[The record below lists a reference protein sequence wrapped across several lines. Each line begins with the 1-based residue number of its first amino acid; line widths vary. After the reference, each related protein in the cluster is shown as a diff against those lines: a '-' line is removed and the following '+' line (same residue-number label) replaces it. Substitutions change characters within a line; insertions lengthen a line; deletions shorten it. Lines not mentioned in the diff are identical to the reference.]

1 MYKFN
6 KASLLAVAAGA
17 VLLSSCSKETDF
29 YDPDYASKQYAKSW
43 ESAFGSISAEQDWNM
58 AVRTS
63 LNINL
68 PYLKGESEVKVF
80 TVNPLEKGCYLMA
93 ETKLNNGTG
102 SIVFDALKSMDQV
115 FVAVENDGMKRVYG
129 YYGIE
134 NGSVNIGAN
143 TTSMAKNAPKTRAG
157 ECNVTKGER
166 ALVITGAE
174 SLSGDV
180 KYSYSGN
187 LYTYEELVE
196 LVKARGDYYWTDPFI
211 RETCV
216 TFDEWGK
223 PTGWDFSNAKLND
236 YAVPTTEPLDIYITY
251 LNGVEKA
258 AANPYKI
265 SWGYEN
271 FGPGSFFEEKLK
283 YYLAPKYGTFY
294 STPEELAVVE
304 QGFSITTEGGEI
316 ELPFIYGATQKS
328 NMLGY
333 VYYKDGQDPLAQPH
347 YVLMNDGRPNENIY
361 FEQWKGTPAGGGDGM
376 GLSNWNV
383 AYPELKT
390 IYGHTGDDL
399 VYGTSYKLTFFGENH
414 DMTTGTYEFPAG
426 YHIAF
431 FICPQNYS
439 SKEELNNYN
448 YSLPELNRR
457 IKHYYSIVPGQDTW
471 QEDKTRGCVKA
482 VSWTYN
488 GRRFLGF
495 EDGGSDEDLNDIVF
509 WVEGAYSSDNEE
521 EIKVP
526 STDPEPE
533 PEAQTWILACEDLGS
548 VGDFDFNDVVFSVS
562 YVAGQDYA
570 TVTPLAAG
578 GNLPAIIKYN
588 GTPIAENAEIHHL
601 LNPSIVA
608 GDDGKYPFINTR
620 GSKGVA
626 GTPVRVAVPTDFT
639 MENHG
644 FTITVEG
651 NGDSKTITM
660 GTETGKAPMMLCLPG
675 DWIWPTEWTRI
686 DAAYPSFVDWVKDTN
701 ENEWYKSPVSDKI
714 VQ

>member
-93 ETKLNNGTG
+93 ESKLNNGTG

-157 ECNVTKGER
+157 ECPVTKGTPKVAFENIEGTPGG
-166 ALVITGAE
+166 V
-174 SLSGDV
+174 
-180 KYSYSGN
+180 
-187 LYTYEELVE
+187 LYTYEGQTKTWDEWIE
-196 LVKARGDYYWTDPFI
+196 YVKANGNENNYMPFKWG
-211 RETCV
+211 TVGV
-216 TFDEWGK
+216 TKNDDGSL
-223 PTGWDFSNAKLND
+223 TWDFSNAQMESWVGKKCGNLM
-236 YAVPTTEPLDIYITY
+236 VTPLE
-251 LNGVEKA
+251 NVERA
-258 AANPYKI
+258 AANPWKLG
-265 SWGYEN
+265 WGFDN
-271 FGPGSFFEEKLK
+271 FGPGSFFEETKQ
-283 YYLAPKYGTFY
+283 YYLSPKYGNFY
-294 STPEELAVVE
+294 STPEEMAIVE

-316 ELPFIYGATQKS
+316 ELPFIFGATQ
-328 NMLGY
+328 NHNLLGY
-333 VYYKDGQDPLAQPH
+333 VYYKDGQDPFSQPH
-347 YVLMNDGRPNENIY
+347 YSLINNAYPPNNIY
-361 FEQWKGTPAGGGDGM
+361 FDSWSSIGTGVGDM
-376 GLSNWNV
+376 ELSKWNPD
-383 AYPELKT
+383 ASQRTLFGT
-390 IYGHTGDDL
+390 HTSEDL
-399 VYGTSYKLTFFGENH
+399 VYGTKYKLAFFGENH
-414 DMTTGTYEFPAG
+414 DQPATYNFPAG
-426 YHIAF
+426 YHVVF
-431 FICPQNYS
+431 FIADMNLD
-439 SKEELNNYN
+439 KNNSGRFN
-448 YSLPELNRR
+448 YSLPELNKRLGHTYTV
-457 IKHYYSIVPGQDTW
+457 IPGQGSWGYDS
-471 QEDKTRGCVKA
+471 TRGTVKA
-482 VSWTYN
+482 TSWIYN
-488 GRRFLGF
+488 GHRFLGF
-495 EDGGSDEDLNDIVF
+495 EDGYDDDLNDIVF
-509 WVEGAYSSDNEE
+509 WVEGSYTPDQDED
-521 EIKVP
+521 IVIP
-526 STDPEPE
+526 SPDPEPE